1 MYDLTQLER
10 QGKEKKKRKGKIKGK
25 LCIVCHNGEKLLL
38 VNLSVLIEV
47 KFIYHRLPGEWKNKG

>member
-1 MYDLTQLER
+1 LSD
-10 QGKEKKKRKGKIKGK
+10 KEKKKEKERKGKIKGK